1 MDIFPCISQN
11 EILAREMYHQMKK
24 LGKDL
29 AGCENPIKMRPLFEV
44 FYRMYYILF
53 FGTLKKTNFSK

>member
-1 MDIFPCISQN
+1 
-11 EILAREMYHQMKK
+11 MYHQMKK